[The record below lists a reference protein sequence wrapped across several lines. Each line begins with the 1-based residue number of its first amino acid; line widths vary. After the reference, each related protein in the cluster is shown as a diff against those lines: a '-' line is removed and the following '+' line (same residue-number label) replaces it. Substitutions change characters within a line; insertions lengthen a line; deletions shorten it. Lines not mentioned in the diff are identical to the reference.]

1 MTLPDLNASLLV
13 AMPQLGDSNFSRS
26 VVLLVQHDAEASFG
40 LVLNR
45 QVDLRLADLFGSLGC
60 EWRGGRQ
67 DRAGWG
73 GPVSLDSGWML
84 FGDSL
89 AVPTE
94 DESVSAVVEG
104 VNLASSMDLFQCL
117 ALEPPA
123 HLRFFLGY
131 AGWGQGQL
139 EFEMAQGAW
148 LSAEATAEIIFGVPV
163 GEMWE
168 SVVRG
173 LGVDPGRLVATSGVH

>member
-1 MTLPDLNASLLV
+1 
-13 AMPQLGDSNFSRS
+13 MPQLQDPNFSRS
-26 VVLLVQHDAEASFG
+26 VVLLVHHDDEASFG

-45 QVDLRLADLFGSLGC
+45 QVDLRLSDLLRNLGC
-60 EWRGGRQ
+60 EWPGASQ
-67 DRAGWG
+67 DRAAWG

-84 FGDSL
+84 FGDTLSI
-89 AVPTE
+89 AAENEEVNTII
-94 DESVSAVVEG
+94 EG
-104 VNLASSMDLFQCL
+104 VNLASSIDLFQQL
-117 ALEPPA
+117 ALERPP

-139 EFEMAQGAW
+139 EFEIAQGAW
-148 LSAEATAEIIFGVPV
+148 LSAEATPEIIFSVPV

-173 LGVDPGRLVATSGVH
+173 LGVDPGSLVATSGVH